1 MADEPAKP
9 QQRPDRLAY
18 SKRDIKRA
26 PTANQDALKDK
37 RRGMFLRK
45 VREGR
50 DDKRFEARGEDVSI
64 SNAVQDHDA

>member
-18 SKRDIKRA
+18 SKREIKKA
-26 PTANQDALKDK
+26 PAASQDALKDK

-50 DDKRFEARGEDVSI
+50 EDKRFEARGEDVRV
-64 SNAVQDHDA
+64 NRRWGKL